1 MIGQLLCSE
10 GVCTSAKPGKMSPLF
25 LLGVPP
31 FSAVRDTGCE
41 EELFN
46 SYSMGYI
53 LTSGVRGS
61 ILGFVSGLLI

>member
-1 MIGQLLCSE
+1 
-10 GVCTSAKPGKMSPLF
+10 MSPLF

-31 FSAVRDTGCE
+31 LSAVRDTGCE